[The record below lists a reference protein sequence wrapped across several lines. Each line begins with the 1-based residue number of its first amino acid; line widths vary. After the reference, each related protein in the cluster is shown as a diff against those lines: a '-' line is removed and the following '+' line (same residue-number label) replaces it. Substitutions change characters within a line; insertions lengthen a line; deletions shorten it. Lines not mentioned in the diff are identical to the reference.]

1 MVENLMGSNKI
12 MGFPGGASGKEIAKK
27 QPTNAGE
34 I

>member
-1 MVENLMGSNKI
+1 MGSNKI

-27 QPTNAGE
+27 QPTSAGE